1 MNRNLLNGISGGK
14 ENGGGIIGGGAA
26 APAEAPST
34 CAELTPE
41 EVGGGT

>member
-1 MNRNLLNGISGGK
+1 MKRNLLNGISGGK

-26 APAEAPST
+26 APAAAPST
-34 CAELTPE
+34 CAEFPLE